1 MINMVN
7 QAQSTIINVNNK
19 LVDLKSP
26 RIMGIINLTS
36 DSFYDGGKYN
46 TLDNALKRAASF
58 IHEGA
63 NIIDVGAYSS
73 RPGAV
78 GVSEAEECSA
88 LVPFIESLHSN
99 YPDAIISVDTFR
111 AAVADKAVK
120 AGASIINDVSG
131 GTLDPLMFETVAKLG
146 VPYILMHMRGTPKNM
161 QNLTDYDDLLS
172 DIFTYFIEKLEKLR
186 KLGVKDI
193 ILDPGFG
200 FAKSLEQNYVLLNR
214 FDEFLTLGCPLIG
227 AVSRKSMIS
236 NVLNKSSEECLNG
249 TSVLNT
255 ILLLK
260 GASILRVHDVVEAKE
275 VALLIKMLKENA

>member
-1 MINMVN
+1 MVN

-26 RIMGIINLTS
+26 HIMGIVNLTT

-46 TLDNALKRAASF
+46 SLDSALNRAASL
-58 IHEGA
+58 IHDGA
-63 NIIDVGAYSS
+63 HIIDVGAYSS
-73 RPGAV
+73 RPGAS
-78 GVSEAEECSA
+78 GVSEEEECA
-88 LVPFIESLHSN
+88 LLIPFIESLHSS
-99 YPDAIISVDTFR
+99 YSDVIISVDTFR
-111 AAVADKAVK
+111 AAVANKAVK

-161 QNLTDYDDLLS
+161 QSLTDYDDLLS
-172 DIFTYFIEKLEKLR
+172 DIFTYFIDKLERLR
-186 KLGVKDI
+186 KWGVKDI

-200 FAKSLEQNYVLLNR
+200 FAKNLEQNYVLLNR
-214 FDEFLTLGCPLIG
+214 FDEFLTLGYPLIG
-227 AVSRKSMIS
+227 AVSRKSMIY
-236 NVLNKSSEECLNG
+236 NVLNKTSQECLNG

-275 VALLIKMLKENA
+275 VALLINMLKENA